1 MSRDQQSQMCFFP
14 HKWNRPYLIHVEAHS
29 LNMMQFYQ
37 NICSGS
43 LTALSLLLVHQQ
55 KQMRLGD
62 KMDLWSYLL
71 KPVQRISKYSL
82 LLQDMMRECGPGQT
96 REMSEVQAAL
106 EVIHFQLR
114 HGNNL
119 LAMDAI
125 HNCDVGPV

>member
-1 MSRDQQSQMCFFP
+1 MQQ
-14 HKWNRPYLIHVEAHS
+14 
-29 LNMMQFYQ
+29 
-37 NICSGS
+37 
-43 LTALSLLLVHQQ
+43 QQ
-55 KQMRLGD
+55 QLKLGD

-82 LLQDMMRECGPGQT
+82 LLQDMMRECGPGQS
-96 REMSEVQAAL
+96 RELAEIKAAL

-125 HNCDVGPV
+125 HHCDVRRALTIVLLVRHCVKRHINQDF

>member
-1 MSRDQQSQMCFFP
+1 
-14 HKWNRPYLIHVEAHS
+14 
-29 LNMMQFYQ
+29 
-37 NICSGS
+37 
-43 LTALSLLLVHQQ
+43 
-55 KQMRLGD
+55 MRLGD

-96 REMSEVQAAL
+96 RQMAELKAAL
-106 EVIHFQLR
+106 DVIHFQLR

-125 HNCDVGPV
+125 HNCDVSFVLFCISKYLARL